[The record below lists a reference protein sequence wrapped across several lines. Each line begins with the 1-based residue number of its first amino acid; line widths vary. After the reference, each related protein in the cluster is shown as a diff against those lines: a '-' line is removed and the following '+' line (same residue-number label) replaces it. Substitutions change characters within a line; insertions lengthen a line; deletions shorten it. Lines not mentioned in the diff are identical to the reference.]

1 MDAPTVVIIDKKNF
15 LKAEK
20 ERVMLIRLEKDA
32 GYGIGRPT
40 DMEIDYYADTFAFKL
55 DHMTN

>member
-1 MDAPTVVIIDKKNF
+1 MIIDKKNSP
-15 LKAEK
+15 KGEK
-20 ERVMLIRLEKDA
+20 ERIMLIRIEKDA